1 MDKNVYNVILVDN
14 NNNFYGTW
22 KINTSYKED
31 ILHLVIK
38 NTIIDMFKNME
49 NFLEDFEVNLCKI
62 YVKLCEDE
70 HISNV
75 DYEYFNSDILNIDE
89 IF

>member
-38 NTIIDMFKNME
+38 NTIIDMF
-49 NFLEDFEVNLCKI
+49 
-62 YVKLCEDE
+62 
-70 HISNV
+70 
-75 DYEYFNSDILNIDE
+75 
-89 IF
+89 